1 MRINLIFPP
10 SATRRLSY
18 FGLLA
23 TLLGLATLLVFPT
36 VALAQPMHA
45 EYVSSDPSPE
55 AVLKSAPAKITI
67 HFSEGLDHKGSNILV
82 YDIDHNQVS
91 QPVQF
96 DQADVKTMTVTIQ
109 PKDSEIY
116 VVDWQTVS
124 LDDGDH
130 NAGSFRFFVNAD
142 ATPTN
147 STPTSTAVAQTNN
160 ANSTSGTNSAQTN
173 TSSSNGGIPVWLG
186 VLIGVVALVVGGLAG
201 AFGVGRL
208 QKK

>member
-1 MRINLIFPP
+1 
-10 SATRRLSY
+10 
-18 FGLLA
+18 
-23 TLLGLATLLVFPT
+23 
-36 VALAQPMHA
+36 MHA
-45 EYVSSDPSPE
+45 EYVSSDPAPE
-55 AVLKSAPAKITI
+55 AVLKTAPSTVTI

-91 QPVQF
+91 QQVQF
-96 DQADVKTMTVTIQ
+96 DQADVKTMKVTIE

-116 VVDWQTVS
+116 IVDWQTVS

-147 STPTSTAVAQTNN
+147 STPTSTAVAQSNN
-160 ANSTSGTNSAQTN
+160 ANSTSGTN
-173 TSSSNGGIPVWLG
+173 TSSSNGGLPVWVA
-186 VLIGVVALVVGGLAG
+186 VLIGVVALVVGGLVG